1 MVLNYDTQIFDFQEQ
16 LKAYLEVEDL
26 SKLHETKDFDVTK
39 VLTRENDTKTKYHK
53 AFYRLFELGAFR
65 STYNKFIMKYMG
77 DVLYQTIPN
86 IRFHFPNNVGV
97 GEFHKDS
104 DFGHDINEIN
114 YIIPLTDM
122 WGTNSV
128 WVEEYP
134 NQGFYHPM
142 RLNLGDFI
150 QFSGATLKHGS
161 KINDTDYTRV
171 SFDFRT
177 IKKEHFIPG
186 KETINGIKK
195 FEVGSYWSDVLQIVS
210 KYL

>member
-1 MVLNYDTQIFDFQEQ
+1 MVLNYDIQIFDFQEQ
-16 LKAYLEVEDL
+16 LKTYLEVEDL
-26 SKLHETKDFDVTK
+26 SKLHEEKDFNVTK
-39 VLTRENDTKTKYHK
+39 VLTRKNDTKTKYHK
-53 AFYRLFELGAFR
+53 AFYKLFGHKAFKF
-65 STYNKFIMKYMG
+65 TYNKFILKYMG

-86 IRFHFPNNVGV
+86 IRFHFPNNVV

-114 YIIPLTDM
+114 YIIPLTEM

-134 NQGFYHPM
+134 DQGFYHPM
-142 RLNLGDFI
+142 RLSLGDFV

-186 KETINGIKK
+186 KETINKIKK
-195 FEVGSYWSDVLQIVS
+195 FEVGSYWSDVFQIA
-210 KYL
+210 